1 MKKVLL
7 LINISILIGC
17 SGRSLLINMA
27 KTPEYEESF
36 FQNDIT
42 YNKYQKDFIYLDNV
56 LKKTHPNM
64 YNSYDSSYFV
74 NKKNEI
80 LSALKNVKND
90 IDFQF
95 LIQQYVAK
103 IKDSHTKVIMGY
115 PNEKELIP
123 FKYLWIKDKL
133 YIESISAKE
142 DTSFLGARIESINN
156 ITLNK
161 VVKSFSDFISVEND
175 VWIRRNL
182 TYLLRSPYF
191 LYHAGIVDTSENSV
205 LFKLQLLSGAD
216 TTISVT
222 YENNDDIK
230 WTILAHSSYFT
241 KPGKEFFKYTLFP
254 EKDYAYFQFNKMID
268 YTVASSYIGKMNFF
282 IRPFA
287 HVALFFY
294 GMDHLDEVLDK
305 MFREI

>member
-7 LINISILIGC
+7 LINITILIGC
-17 SGRSLLINMA
+17 SGRSLLKSMA

-36 FQNDIT
+36 YQNDTT

-123 FKYLWIKDKL
+123 FKYLWISSWFAPTK
-133 YIESISAKE
+133 YPSSV
-142 DTSFLGARIESINN
+142 N
-156 ITLNK
+156 IVTHIPAPK
-161 VVKSFSDFISVEND
+161 
-175 VWIRRNL
+175 
-182 TYLLRSPYF
+182 
-191 LYHAGIVDTSENSV
+191 IV
-205 LFKLQLLSGAD
+205 
-216 TTISVT
+216 
-222 YENNDDIK
+222 
-230 WTILAHSSYFT
+230 
-241 KPGKEFFKYTLFP
+241 
-254 EKDYAYFQFNKMID
+254 
-268 YTVASSYIGKMNFF
+268 
-282 IRPFA
+282 
-287 HVALFFY
+287 
-294 GMDHLDEVLDK
+294 
-305 MFREI
+305 